1 MAARAR
7 AKATKIVTP
16 RAVRARATKT
26 AKATRMENRPTTNR
40 PMAMRVKQPARV
52 MRMERA
58 STVGGMENSLM
69 ATRLRLMGMQEI
81 QTGTRVVTTTT
92 MGKGTGTAKMKTA
105 KTRTAKAKAKTGR
118 AKTGTAKMRT
128 TKAETKTRTATI
140 ARWAVTTVITTR
152 ATTTRGPMEWPT
164 SQIRGLGHLV
174 TPPPTPGQSA
184 SVRTT
189 QPGMQRLPTRKK
201 ASSPQLQSKAFC
213 AR

>member
-1 MAARAR
+1 
-7 AKATKIVTP
+7 
-16 RAVRARATKT
+16 
-26 AKATRMENRPTTNR
+26 
-40 PMAMRVKQPARV
+40 MAMRVKQPARV

-58 STVGGMENSLM
+58 STVGGMENSLT

-128 TKAETKTRTATI
+128 TKTGTAKTRTTKAETKMRTATI